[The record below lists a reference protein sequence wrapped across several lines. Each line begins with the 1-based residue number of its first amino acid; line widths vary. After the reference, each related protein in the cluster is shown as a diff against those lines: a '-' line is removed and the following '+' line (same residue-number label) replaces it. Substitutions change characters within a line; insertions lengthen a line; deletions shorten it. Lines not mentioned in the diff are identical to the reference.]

1 MFPAETPPKRLS
13 QNQINGQRGELLVAD
28 RTLAMGFAFHAL
40 NRLEAGVDG
49 VMELRD
55 PATQAML
62 GRWIGVQV
70 KTTANAAY
78 TREDGTSFEYLLDPA
93 DLAYWRQANIPLIIV
108 LVRLSDSTMYWADI
122 GSARFDEPRRLRISK
137 TQDAFSI
144 SAADRVASLTVEK
157 DRLGSYVPPMLGGEL
172 GHLNLV
178 RMILPEEIFVA
189 RTSFKSTREAT
200 KEMLRNPGRPFFDWI
215 VRDGSLWSF
224 RDPRTGP
231 MAEVVDVDTVEA
243 VEVKLVS
250 LPDNPDDENAVIDL
264 LRRSVEAQLY
274 DQLVFDK
281 DSRSLYFRAE
291 AAGKARTYIYR
302 SLQQATSAEV
312 VKLIK
317 KQGREDIMRHHAFN
331 PRYQRLGDNWFISIQ
346 PTFVFTA
353 DGHRPHPASSLML
366 SGKKKLEKEGAVRGQ
381 IIMWRHLLIESG
393 KPSSGLFDDPDRD
406 ARARIQFEALEP
418 VALPISVPEDVWK
431 KDDPNAANMV
441 APEGLL

>member
-55 PATQAML
+55 PTTQAML
-62 GRWIGVQV
+62 GQWVGVQV
-70 KTTANAAY
+70 KTTAAGAY
-78 TREDGTSFEYLLDPA
+78 TREDAEGFEYLLDPS
-93 DLAYWRQANIPLIIV
+93 DLAYWRQANIPLILV
-108 LVRLSDSTMYWADI
+108 LVRLSDNSMYWAEI
-122 GSARFDEPRRLRISK
+122 GSARFDEPRRLHVSK
-137 TQDAFSI
+137 SKDAFLTT
-144 SAADRVASLTVEK
+144 AADCVAALTVDK
-157 DRLGSYVPPMLGGEL
+157 DRIGSFVPPMLGGEV

-178 RMILPEEIFVA
+178 RMILPDEIFVA
-189 RTSFKSTREAT
+189 RSSFKSMREAT
-200 KEMLRNPGRPFFDWI
+200 KEMLRAPGRPFFDWI
-215 VRDGSLWSF
+215 LRDGAYWSF

-231 MAEVVDVDTVEA
+231 MAEVVDADTVEA
-243 VEVKLVS
+243 VETEIVA
-250 LPDNPDDENAVIDL
+250 LPDDPDDESAVIDL

-281 DSRSLYFRAE
+281 DSRALYFRAE
-291 AAGKARTYIYR
+291 AAGKARTYVYR

-317 KQGREDIMRHHAFN
+317 KQGREDIMRHHAFT
-331 PRYQRLGDNWFISIQ
+331 PRYQRLGDDWFVSIQ

-353 DGHRPHPASSLML
+353 DGHRPHPASSLLL

-393 KPSSGLFDDPDRD
+393 KPARSLFDDADRD
-406 ARARIQFEALEP
+406 PRARIRFEALEP
-418 VALPISVPEDVWK
+418 VVLPISVPEEVWK
-431 KDDPNAANMV
+431 RDDPNAANMV